1 MDPSR
6 PGPPPHRAAVA
17 QVFVADLSTPELDD
31 ETFHHLSRVLRLR
44 AGQTVCAADGLG
56 RWRPTVFTGGT
67 VLDPSGEPVV
77 VDRAEPRLTV
87 GFVPVKGD
95 RPELVVQ
102 KLTEIGVDHVVVC
115 ASDRSVVR
123 WEGERAVRH
132 MDRLRRVA
140 REAAQQC
147 RRLWLP
153 TVEHGDLDDLASD
166 GTVMADMGGRDLT
179 AGDRGVV
186 VGPEGGWTDAE
197 RQRFQA
203 VSLGE
208 HVLRAETA
216 AIAAGVL
223 MTALRRG
230 NTSAVR

>member
-1 MDPSR
+1 M
-6 PGPPPHRAAVA
+6 
-17 QVFVADLSTPELDD
+17 
-31 ETFHHLSRVLRLR
+31 
-44 AGQTVCAADGLG
+44 
-56 RWRPTVFTGGT
+56 
-67 VLDPSGEPVV
+67 LDPSGDSVV

-87 GFVPVKGD
+87 AFVPVKGD

-123 WEGERAVRH
+123 WEGERAARH

-140 REAAQQC
+140 REAAQQS

-153 TVEHGDLDDLASD
+153 TVEHGELDELASN

-179 AGDRGVV
+179 AGDQRVV
-186 VGPEGGWTDAE
+186 IGPEGGWTDAE
-197 RQRFQA
+197 RRSFDA

-216 AIAAGVL
+216 AITAGVL

-230 NTSAVR
+230 SPPLL